1 MGFLVLGKF
10 NLRVGNFIAG
20 LAVLAC
26 KKKLYG
32 RQPRRPSLKVY

>member
-1 MGFLVLGKF
+1 LVLRKF
-10 NLRVGNFIAG
+10 NLRVGNFVAG
-20 LAVLAC
+20 VAALAC